1 MVRQNEGSC
10 ERGGQFVEPRARPPF
25 RGAGAAAMELYSSK
39 ITGDVLVMLILGMI
53 CAVRLKVGETVILLT
68 SPPHHY

>member
-1 MVRQNEGSC
+1 
-10 ERGGQFVEPRARPPF
+10 
-25 RGAGAAAMELYSSK
+25 MELYSSK